1 MPPKPKFSKEEII
14 QTAVRIA
21 EEKGLSAITARELAD
36 RLSVSSRPI
45 YSYFESID
53 ELKNEVIKN
62 IMKIFAE
69 ELYKKRPDANQF
81 LSIGLNLI
89 SFVRNN
95 KEYFNIIKNEVTN
108 FVNLNGIDT
117 YTNLAV
123 DKVSNSLEFSGFS
136 KKKIK
141 DTYLKMAIF
150 SHGLADFV
158 YYGHIDGSDQ
168 FVRRLLEET
177 GKAIM
182 NDPN

>member
-1 MPPKPKFSKEEII
+1 
-14 QTAVRIA
+14 
-21 EEKGLSAITARELAD
+21 
-36 RLSVSSRPI
+36 
-45 YSYFESID
+45 
-53 ELKNEVIKN
+53 
-62 IMKIFAE
+62 
-69 ELYKKRPDANQF
+69 
-81 LSIGLNLI
+81 LI

-95 KEYFNIIKNEVTN
+95 KEYYNIIKNEVTN

-158 YYGHIDGSDQ
+158 YYGHIDGSEQ

-182 NDPN
+182 NDSN